1 MCALIGPPFQVWR
14 SGSHWQPS
22 ELQVGD
28 RPKPPRGPRGRCATW
43 PLVDEAAREGGTY
56 PWLHQPERPRY
67 PGRLG
72 YIPQHQGDARSASL
86 RLLRSGFCCRRL
98 LASPSALLLPFPTPL
113 SFFLFPWFPPFQSLV
128 RNGGTGYLT
137 ACFAMMVGP
146 QGRTVGVEH
155 IPQLV
160 ASSINSIKRSA
171 ASSLL
176 NDGSLSVHTADGRKG
191 WPELAPYDAIHVGA
205 ASPDIPRA
213 LLEQLKPGGRMVI
226 PVGNFFQDLKVVD
239 KNDDG
244 SVGVYSEA
252 SVRFVPLTSRAA
264 QLQDY

>member
-128 RNGGTGYLT
+128 RNGGTATSLILSFPFPCKFFLRFKPNPHHAKLLAEHPNIEAT
-137 ACFAMMVGP
+137 AGILAL
-146 QGRTVGVEH
+146 VE
-155 IPQLV
+155 
-160 ASSINSIKRSA
+160 
-171 ASSLL
+171 
-176 NDGSLSVHTADGRKG
+176 
-191 WPELAPYDAIHVGA
+191 
-205 ASPDIPRA
+205 
-213 LLEQLKPGGRMVI
+213 
-226 PVGNFFQDLKVVD
+226 
-239 KNDDG
+239 
-244 SVGVYSEA
+244 
-252 SVRFVPLTSRAA
+252 
-264 QLQDY
+264 